1 MSNILDELLTC
12 LDAWEPQVRVVGNVR
27 AGEAEIGESLVRWL
41 RRGDTVELIARRD
54 GDPMPEWICPKG
66 TPCACRDVSK

>member
-1 MSNILDELLTC
+1 MSWD
-12 LDAWEPQVRVVGNVR
+12 DPGS
-27 AGEAEIGESLVRWL
+27 EAEIGESLVRWL